1 VKRAKLC
8 IATVTTVAFA
18 AVVGAAGAPAEPA
31 QRATPKVTVAD
42 DYFAPDSVKV
52 KQGKKVKWVWDE
64 LNGNPHN
71 VRLTDTKPEGVKKND
86 FKSPT
91 ATVNQTFAAKFKKTG
106 KYGFKCS
113 IHPTVMKMTVQVKKN

>member
-1 VKRAKLC
+1 MRRAKLC
-8 IATVTTVAFA
+8 IATVATVVLAA
-18 AVVGAAGAPAEPA
+18 AVGVAGAPAESA
-31 QRATPKVTVAD
+31 KRATPTVTVAD
-42 DYFAPDSVKV
+42 DFFAPDSVKI
-52 KQGKKVKWVWDE
+52 KKGKKVKWVWDD

-71 VRLTDTKPEGVKKND
+71 VRLTGTRPKGVKKDD

-91 ATVNQTFAAKFKKTG
+91 ATINETFAAKFKKTG